1 MKVKV
6 KCFPPLD
13 DGDSCNFQ
21 DATSFEINPG
31 DKVSDLIDRL
41 DFPEEKVSRVFING
55 HKVITA
61 AHLSDGDRVG
71 FFPSLKAARTE
82 VS

>member
-21 DATSFEINPG
+21 DATSYEINPG
-31 DKVSDLIDRL
+31 EKVSDLIDRL

-55 HKVITA
+55 HKAIPA
-61 AHLSDGDRVG
+61 AQLSDGDRVG
-71 FFPSLKAARTE
+71 FFPSLKDARTE

>member
-1 MKVKV
+1 MRVKV

-13 DGDSCNFQ
+13 EGDSCNFQ
-21 DATSFEINPG
+21 DDTPYEINPG

-41 DFPEEKVSRVFING
+41 DFPAERVSRIFING
-55 HKVITA
+55 QKAIEA
-61 AHLSDGDRVG
+61 AYLSDGDRVG
-71 FFPSLKAARTE
+71 FFPSLKDARTE